1 MGSMPEDVHEIT
13 SYSSDF
19 ITSIRTNVN
28 GISKK
33 VHKQIFTSRIW
44 KPRSIQHRERKT
56 LLTFEPSVQSKCV
69 NFVCLNIRSLKNK
82 TTSLFDFIVSTN
94 RTCSNGNVVVLW

>member
-1 MGSMPEDVHEIT
+1 MPEDVHEII

-19 ITSIRTNVN
+19 ITSIRNNVN

-33 VHKQIFTSRIW
+33 VHKQIFASRIW

-56 LLTFEPSVQSKCV
+56 LLTVKSSVQRKCL
-69 NFVCLNIRSLKNK
+69 NFVSLNFEYFVYLTVLSLKI
-82 TTSLFDFIVSTN
+82 LI
-94 RTCSNGNVVVLW
+94 TCSNRNVVVLW